1 MADTLGI
8 ILRLLLDRSSQQEV
22 KKGLDDSAKSIEVL
36 DSRGR
41 TWKKTAE
48 GLVREYQHL
57 GRTQTQLIRSV
68 ENLIKRGYDHGQ
80 AVKRNSEEMKQNGF
94 EVGKTTQ
101 KIKEQNTALDQNVK
115 SLNASSRAVS
125 KMVQASASIG
135 RTSQGLFFT
144 GSAILTG
151 MFLAANKEAQRIKE
165 AGGVV
170 DATTQKWLE
179 SQRRIELSYQRIGQT
194 AMQALLPM
202 LEKVAALAERGSK
215 FVEANPQIVQ
225 AALNTGMVVATVGAV
240 GMLVS
245 KGIRFV
251 ADATLIAAQVK
262 YGLSTLMFKSS
273 VDKFLLAVT
282 AQKGLG
288 AGGLA
293 GKGATL
299 AGGAG
304 ALGVAGTVAA
314 STLLVVGGI
323 IASGVAV
330 AMVNELLEKTGISRK
345 IEEAQAEIRERDARV
360 YPMFVN
366 DPKQREAQVALN
378 KAIEKGDAEEIKRLK
393 EEVEKAGIAAK
404 DTKKSLWET
413 IQELLGLN
421 AALDD
426 VSESAD
432 QAGFDIL
439 RNLER
444 ENLQAEQKYIEQ
456 RATIIARSNQ
466 AIQQASAQLASQLS
480 AIRSRL
486 KESLANLSEAFS
498 RDNLKAYQDFK
509 LQEARIIRDGEQEI
523 LKIRENAAEQL
534 RKLQEQF
541 AVQENELTRQRDALG
556 LVKARREFERQ
567 KREIQDN
574 ADKEVAERRRQQA
587 QALADLRAS
596 YERERAERFAKYQQ
610 DMADAK
616 AQASIQE
623 AEAKATAARQIAE
636 LRRQKALE
644 LQELAKSY
652 HEERRQR
659 ILDAQ
664 AKLQE
669 LGNAQNAE
677 RILRQRYYAEI
688 LTDANNFMR
697 AYQNSLRAG
706 RTPSRQAGGYSEGTM
721 PHLLHAGEYV
731 LNPRTT
737 RALEGLIGGRLTQE
751 SILNSATSKSIV
763 FQDNRRF
770 DSRISPEER
779 RAIAAEWK
787 RDLREFAMMIGGS

>member
-179 SQRRIELSYQRIGQT
+179 SQKRIELSYQRIGQT
-194 AMQALLPM
+194 AMQALLPI

-314 STLLVVGGI
+314 TLAVLAGGTAVGALVYDILAKQFGLTRINQFATVGANMFGKG
-323 IASGVAV
+323 AEKVAGLFGMDEAEAKRKTDAFTKLVGVWTG
-330 AMVNELLEKTGISRK
+330 AMEGTKPTLSDLI
-345 IEEAQAEIRERDARV
+345 
-360 YPMFVN
+360 
-366 DPKQREAQVALN
+366 
-378 KAIEKGDAEEIKRLK
+378 KAIFGL
-393 EEVEKAGIAAK
+393 
-404 DTKKSLWET
+404 DT
-413 IQELLGLN
+413 
-421 AALDD
+421 ALDD
-426 VSESAD
+426 LGESAD

-616 AQASIQE
+616 AQAAIQE
-623 AEAKATAARQIAE
+623 AEAKAAAARQIAE